1 MTLDTGERQVPLDN
15 LPGSPQVN
23 HRQRI
28 DHDFPEQFVDSL
40 SSREVLNK
48 HLFRPN
54 TYFHKWWARRC
65 GSTFRTIL
73 KQFAVGELSV

>member
-1 MTLDTGERQVPLDN
+1 MTLGTEERQLPLDN
-15 LPGSPQVN
+15 LPGPLQAD

-28 DHDFPEQFVDSL
+28 DHDFPEHFVDSL

-54 TYFHKWWARRC
+54 TYLHKCGPGFVVRR
-65 GSTFRTIL
+65 
-73 KQFAVGELSV
+73 FALF